1 MHAGLLDALH
11 NETPPSEPAMSPTN
25 KLHAAYEPISEAE
38 LLADGLIE
46 PVSIPSSSSA
56 CKAALL
62 IILGILFAKRR
73 EPLCGD
79 IGCLKRAEW
88 AIEPPG
94 LVMHQRLQAKQ
105 HDMHCQTMH
114 GTLLLLCVTR

>member
-1 MHAGLLDALH
+1 
-11 NETPPSEPAMSPTN
+11 MSPTN

-73 EPLCGD
+73 EALCGD
-79 IGCLKRAEW
+79 TGCLKRAEW